1 MKVNT
6 DLVQIGTVVD
16 NTDPNYIG
24 RCKIRVKGLND
35 NIPVEQLPWVT
46 YGGGNVFSGS
56 AGGQLSVPRVG
67 AQVRVKF
74 KKDDVNSMEW
84 YAINSLDKKLS
95 EEIASDYKGS
105 HVLLYDSES
114 DLSIKFQPNSGLVL
128 YYKGSF
134 IQITPDNNITVHYG
148 SQTSGTEIQLSNGQI
163 NIVSS
168 GAVNIN
174 SAESVKV
181 EADNIVIN
189 GKDSVQIKGDSPGE
203 CAVNG
208 KALMSLLATL
218 AQTIDLKVPQSGG
231 IATMMVSGAKESI
244 LNQNISY
251 M

>member
-128 YYKGSF
+128 YFKGSF

-181 EADNIVIN
+181 EAGNVVIN